1 MNSGVPAVGGQSE
14 PGLRAGSVLRITGA
28 ASVQFAARPFMFR
41 VVRIK
46 AATTC
51 DDMVWLD
58 GYELDVFGDAVMK
71 RAIYVRR
78 HGL

>member
-1 MNSGVPAVGGQSE
+1 LNPHVPAVGGQLGRGPQ
-14 PGLRAGSVLRITGA
+14 PGDVVLIGRA
-28 ASVQFAARPFMFR
+28 ASVQFAATPFAFR
-41 VVRIK
+41 VVRVTP
-46 AATTC
+46 ATTC

-58 GYELDVFGDAVMK
+58 GYELDVFGEAVTK